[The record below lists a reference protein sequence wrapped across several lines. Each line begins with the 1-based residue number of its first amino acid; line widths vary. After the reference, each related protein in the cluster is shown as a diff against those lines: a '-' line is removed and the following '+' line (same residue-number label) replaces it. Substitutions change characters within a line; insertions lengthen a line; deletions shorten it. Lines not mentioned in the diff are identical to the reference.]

1 MDRGGALVEIRQLEA
16 LRAIAETGSFRA
28 AADRLNLTQSA
39 ISHQIKILEAELD
52 DLLIVRAKPRVHLSE
67 AGEWVLEGA
76 GRVLAELDEIKQRF
90 ARDDKAG
97 VIGALR
103 VAASTLGIVYLYGG
117 LFERFIGQHPRIEL
131 IVTATQTPIEGVKQ
145 VVSRTVDVA
154 FGALPLDFPNLA
166 TVTLGTA
173 EHIAIARSGHPLARK
188 RRVTVDELRR
198 YPFVRYQP
206 GAGSRHVTDRMFVK
220 TGGYPPI
227 VMESNDTEF
236 IKRIVGLG
244 VGVAVVPSFTA
255 SAEIEDNR
263 FRMLRIAGFDVHQ
276 DFCLVHRRGK
286 QVRAFEVFRKFVLAH
301 RHLLGRT
308 E

>member
-1 MDRGGALVEIRQLEA
+1 MEIRQLEA

-39 ISHQIKILEAELD
+39 ISHQIKTLEAELD

-67 AGEWVLEGA
+67 AGRWVLEGA

-90 ARDDKAG
+90 VAPDDKAG

-117 LFERFIGQHPRIEL
+117 LLERFISQHPRIEL

-173 EHIAIARSGHPLARK
+173 EHIAIVRPGHPLARK
-188 RRVTVDELRR
+188 RRVTVDELRQ

-206 GAGSRHVTDRMFVK
+206 GAGSRHVTDRMFAK

-255 SAEIEDNR
+255 SAEIKENR
-263 FRMLRIAGFDVHQ
+263 FRMLRIGGFDVRQ

-286 QVRAFEVFRKFVLAH
+286 QVRAFEVFRKFLLAH